1 MCSCRRETC
10 YSVIDIIVWP
20 ELIRIAGIG
29 IGEVF
34 FFLAVGV
41 LLFGGLIL
49 TFVNLPGAWLIWGGI
64 LLTSIVKGFEVI
76 PLSFVFALIVTLID
90 NFVIPLAAK
99 KYGGGKWGMLGGV
112 LGAFVGF
119 ILLNIPGLFIGPFL
133 GAFVLEYLV
142 AKKEKGDAIKAGV
155 GSFIGVILS
164 IALKITLCFTMI
176 VVFLAI
182 WIF

>member
-1 MCSCRRETC
+1 MW
-10 YSVIDIIVWP
+10 SV
-20 ELIRIAGIG
+20 

-34 FFLAVGV
+34 FFLAVGI

-64 LLTSIVKGFEVI
+64 LLTSIVKGLEVI
-76 PLSFVFALIVTLID
+76 PLWFLILSFVFALIVTLID

-176 VVFLAI
+176 IAFLVI